1 MIPVINDYR
10 KDKDQ
15 HFRRKEEVKKDER
28 DVTDKIII
36 ITGCNHGI
44 GHQTALEL
52 AKRGARVVM
61 ACRDLTKA
69 EAAKEYILKEVPNGK
84 LEVVKLDL
92 GEFNGAREFSNLIHA
107 KFDHVDVLINNA
119 GMYKFDG
126 KIRRTNDGF
135 EEHMGVNHLNPF
147 LLTLLLLDLLAK
159 SERSR
164 IVCVASTFSLL
175 QEFNVNDLNMEN
187 FKKFGVYA
195 PYANSKMA
203 NILFMRELARR
214 LGENSN
220 INCYAICPGMVNIER
235 VEDQSFLRRFLFI
248 FAKYWGFLDLENVS
262 DYGLKFWK
270 I

>member
-1 MIPVINDYR
+1 
-10 KDKDQ
+10 
-15 HFRRKEEVKKDER
+15 
-28 DVTDKIII
+28 
-36 ITGCNHGI
+36 
-44 GHQTALEL
+44 
-52 AKRGARVVM
+52 
-61 ACRDLTKA
+61 
-69 EAAKEYILKEVPNGK
+69 
-84 LEVVKLDL
+84 
-92 GEFNGAREFSNLIHA
+92 FSKLIHE

-119 GMYKFDG
+119 GIYKFDG

-164 IVCVASTFSLL
+164 IVCVASTISLL

-187 FKKFGVYA
+187 FKKFGIYA
-195 PYANSKMA
+195 PYSNSKMA

-235 VEDQSFLRRFLFI
+235 AEDQAFFKRFFFNLS
-248 FAKYWGFLDLENVS
+248 KCWGFLDLENGCLNTLHCTLSKSLDHESGKMYRFLDVWDIDKKLDVS
-262 DYGLKFWK
+262 LAEQLFDKSEELVGQKFQK
-270 I
+270 P